1 MATQEVSRILKRYR
15 NDATDVIAIL
25 QDVQQ
30 TYRYLPQDVM
40 SHLSEKL
47 KIPLTRIYHLS
58 TFFRAFSLEPRGK
71 HHIQVCMGTAC
82 HVRGSTRILDAVE
95 RKMKIS
101 AGQTSKDLNY
111 SLETVNCVGACAL
124 GPLVVVDG
132 KSMGKMTG
140 QKADRL
146 VTSLQGTE
154 AEKPAKAAGKPAEPK
169 PKKVKPPRPARA
181 KPRPKVRAGKP
192 KIAAGKEKAAAR
204 GQKEAARAVRKG
216 GSWVKAPAAKSK
228 KAGTQGKPL
237 SPKRAGSKKTAKGAQ
252 KKARG

>member
-1 MATQEVSRILKRYR
+1 MATPEVNKILKRYG
-15 NDATDVIAIL
+15 NDATDIIAIL

-47 KIPLTRIYHLS
+47 DIPLTRIYHLS

-82 HVRGSTRILDAVE
+82 HVRGSPRILDAVE
-95 RKMKIS
+95 RKLRIS
-101 AGQTSKDLNY
+101 AGRTTKDLNY

-132 KSMGKMTG
+132 KAVGKMTG

-146 VTSLQGTE
+146 VASLQEVE
-154 AEKPAKAAGKPAEPK
+154 AGKPRPPAEKAAKAPEKPAETAEKLTRAQPKKAKPA
-169 PKKVKPPRPARA
+169 RPARA
-181 KPRPKVRAGKP
+181 KARHKVRAGKP
-192 KIAAGKEKAAAR
+192 KAAAAR
-204 GQKEAARAVRKG
+204 
-216 GSWVKAPAAKSK
+216 KSK
-228 KAGTQGKPL
+228 AATRGKPL
-237 SPKRAGSKKTAKGAQ
+237 SPKRGGSKKTAKGAQ
-252 KKARG
+252 KKAR